1 MPISRELIYL
11 MTKGKHSFFR
21 KNLNG
26 ASFTSDP
33 LSSTNSN
40 NSGSWFGFHTR
51 GSVGLRTSSEP
62 GKVEVV
68 EFKSKHRIT
77 KKGKKKNRKSVALSF
92 VTKTINANSRVAK
105 GCNELAN
112 RGNKLH
118 QAAKRAAKLS
128 SKKAK

>member
-11 MTKGKHSFFR
+11 MTKGKNSFFN

-26 ASFTSDP
+26 TTFSLDP
-33 LSSTNSN
+33 FSSTNTN

-51 GSVGLRTSSEP
+51 GSVGLRTSSES
-62 GKVEVV
+62 GKVEAV

-77 KKGKKKNRKSVALSF
+77 KKGKKKNRKSVTLSF
-92 VTKTINANSRVAK
+92 VNKTINANSRIAK
-105 GCNELAN
+105 GSDELAH
-112 RGNKLH
+112 RGNRLH

>member
-1 MPISRELIYL
+1 MPISRELTYL
-11 MTKGKHSFFR
+11 ITKGKNSFFK

-26 ASFTSDP
+26 TTFTSDP
-33 LSSTNSN
+33 FSSTNAN

-77 KKGKKKNRKSVALSF
+77 KKGKKKNRKSVSLSF
-92 VTKTINANSRVAK
+92 ASKTINANSRIAK
-105 GCNELAN
+105 GSNELAY